1 MMKPSIHLNGS
12 PASRLA
18 EAYLEAG
25 SALYKAMRAL
35 EETAPNAR
43 DYYVQSDTAYSVA
56 QKEHRERLLKLQSII
71 NDMQELHEH
80 CEDSGR

>member
-1 MMKPSIHLNGS
+1 MKPSIHLNGS
-12 PASRLA
+12 PRSRLA

-25 SALYKAMRAL
+25 SALYKAMSQL

-43 DYYVQSDTAYSVA
+43 DYYVQGDSAYSVA
-56 QKEHRERLLKLQSII
+56 QKEHRDRLLKLQSII